1 MADASRGNNSIVADQ
16 VEQGVSPQ
24 TESTSG
30 MRDAVLFSCRVLN
43 IATAVSL
50 LCCALSLGA
59 GAVVSAGTATER
71 VRRICVYCI
80 LIERYTYD
88 SKLQLLP

>member
-1 MADASRGNNSIVADQ
+1 MADASRRNNSIVAEQ
-16 VEQGVSPQ
+16 IEQGVSSQ

-30 MRDAVLFSCRVLN
+30 MRDAVLFSCRILN
-43 IATAVSL
+43 IVTAISL

-71 VRRICVYCI
+71 VRRISLYCI
-80 LIERYTYD
+80 LIERSKYD
-88 SKLQLLP
+88 SKRQLW